1 MIEGYWRLTDGMR
14 VKRVFVDGPSVLSV
28 VFFKKG
34 LRAIPVI
41 NGFSVEICGPYKFE
55 ICGQY

>member
-1 MIEGYWRLTDGMR
+1 MEMR

>member
-1 MIEGYWRLTDGMR
+1 MR
-14 VKRVFVDGPSVLSV
+14 VKRVFVDGPSVLLV

-41 NGFSVEICGPYKFE
+41 NGF
-55 ICGQY
+55 